1 MLRSG
6 LIGCDILA
14 SRSPWLHEQEA
25 RALGLTLKYELFDF
39 KVLGL
44 GEADLAPMLRRL
56 SREGFCGVN
65 VTFPFKAAVMPLLD
79 SLDDGAVLVGAVNT
93 VAMRDGRLVGYNT
106 DMIGFRDSFARE
118 LPQASLERV
127 LQLGAGGA
135 GAAVASALLSLGTRR
150 LEIADVRNDRAEA
163 LAARLRIRFKDADI
177 VTSGVNAIDTEG
189 FSGVVNAT
197 PIGMASHPGS
207 PLDARQLKPE
217 MWVVDVVYFPLE
229 TQLLRQARE
238 AGCRVLNGSGMVVG
252 QAALAFEIMTGRVA
266 SQPRMAKSF
275 HEMPLTR
282 VPDDQPPSE

>member
-1 MLRSG
+1 MLRTG
-6 LIGCDILA
+6 LIGRDILA

-25 RALGLTLKYELFDF
+25 RALGLELRYELFDF
-39 KVLGL
+39 NVLGL
-44 GEADLAPMLRRL
+44 SESDLGSMLRRL
-56 SREGFCGVN
+56 SQQGYCGVN

-79 SLDDGAVLVGAVNT
+79 SIDEGAVLVGAVNT
-93 VAMRDGRLVGYNT
+93 VAMRDGRLVGHNT

-118 LPQASLERV
+118 LPQASLARV

-135 GAAVASALLSLGTRR
+135 GAAVASALLSLGTKR
-150 LEIADVRNDRAEA
+150 LEITDVRNDRAEE
-163 LAARLRIRFKDADI
+163 LAARLRGRFQGAEI
-177 VTSGVNAIDTEG
+177 VTCEVNAIDTTG

-207 PLDARQLKPE
+207 PLDARQLRSD

-229 TQLLRQARE
+229 TQLLRQAQD

-266 SQPRMAKSF
+266 SQTRMAESF
-275 HEMPLTR
+275 HKMPRTR
-282 VPDDQPPSE
+282 ASDDQPPSE